1 MCEALPPT
9 PAERHRKV
17 HSSCFYAIA
26 LKIISKMDQL
36 EPKIKPNP
44 LTSLSDF
51 VFFLFFQR
59 FSLICITKPM
69 KTNGFPMKRTR
80 K

>member
-17 HSSCFYAIA
+17 QSSCFYAIA

-36 EPKIKPNP
+36 EPKINPNP

-51 VFFLFFQR
+51 VFFC
-59 FSLICITKPM
+59 FS
-69 KTNGFPMKRTR
+69 NGFH
-80 K
+80 